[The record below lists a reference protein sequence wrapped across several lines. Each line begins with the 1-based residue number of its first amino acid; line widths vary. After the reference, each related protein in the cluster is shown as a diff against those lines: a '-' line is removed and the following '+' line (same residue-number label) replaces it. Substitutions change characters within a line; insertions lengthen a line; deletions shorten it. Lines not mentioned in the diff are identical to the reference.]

1 MQSMVDPSLL
11 VLLESKT
18 MQSMVDPS
26 LLVLWETSAWCMP
39 FSPRFVPRLSPNMN
53 EKYCQQCEAGWGPG
67 NEATS
72 FPQQSKWC
80 NHAPHRGLIELV
92 GGGLGQIMVGKV
104 MNQISRLEM
113 LVFLKF
119 NHS

>member
-1 MQSMVDPSLL
+1 MHGGCLVASLVGDQCMVHASL
-11 VLLESKT
+11 
-18 MQSMVDPS
+18 
-26 LLVLWETSAWCMP
+26 
-39 FSPRFVPRLSPNMN
+39 SPRFVPRLSPHVN
-53 EKYCQQCEAGWGPG
+53 EKYCQQCEAGRGPG

-72 FPQQSKWC
+72 LPQQSKWC
-80 NHAPHRGLIELV
+80 NHAPYRGLIELV

-104 MNQISRLEM
+104 MNQISRIEM